1 MTTRER
7 AAIFASAMASTRAI
21 LTAEEGEQGEVMFG
35 CLDVVCEALDLHIF
49 HPVCIQASRYMKF
62 DGDGIERWAQAHARI
77 MNDEP
82 EVQF

>member
-1 MTTRER
+1 MTRRER
-7 AAIFASAMASTRAI
+7 AAIFASAMASTRAMATADGEEAYGYMDEI
-21 LTAEEGEQGEVMFG
+21 LG
-35 CLDVVCEALDLHIF
+35 ALDLHIF

-62 DGDGIERWAQAHARI
+62 DGDSIERWAQAHARI